1 MNISSEDKVVLLR
14 IGIATSATYTIFH
27 MNDASYVH

>member
-14 IGIATSATYTIFH
+14 ATSATYTIFH